1 MIGVIYARYSS
12 DSQREESIDG
22 QLRECYAFA
31 EREGISIFDT
41 YIDRALSAKT
51 DNRPQFQKMIKD
63 SSKQKFNVIIVWK
76 LDRFARNRFDSAHY
90 KNVLKKNKVR
100 VISAT
105 ENISEGSE
113 GILLESVLE
122 GMAEYYSAELAE
134 KVGRGMT
141 ENALKCKFNGGTV
154 PIGYTINKDKFFE
167 VDPVKAPYVVQA
179 FEAYANGKT
188 IKEIVDMLNAKG
200 LTTSLGSK
208 ITINIVTDMLKNRRY
223 IGEYKFRDIVQKDGI
238 PRIVPQAL
246 FDKVQIERE
255 KNKRATARHKAE
267 DDYLLTTKLF
277 CGKCG
282 RYMTG
287 ESGTGRSGAVHRYYK
302 CNGAKYKHTCDKK
315 TVKKDWIENIVIK
328 YTREMMMSDNVLED
342 IAGIVFRNF
351 QKENPVIQL
360 LKQRLSET
368 ETALN
373 NLLKAIEEGII
384 TSTTKQRML
393 ELEQTRDEINLKLI
407 KEEMK
412 KPTITKEGLM
422 LWLKQIQT
430 MSLET
435 KEHKQRLID
444 CFVNAVYLYDDKLVI
459 TFNYKEASKTVT
471 LKEVNGSIIECS
483 GAPEIPFTK
492 VGGIFTYYPCRIYV
506 IMIKGRIVMIV
517 LITGASH
524 TGKTALAQKL
534 LEKYKYPYLSIDH
547 LKMGL
552 IRSGNTELT
561 PMDDNKLTEY
571 LWPIVREMVK
581 TAIENRQ
588 NLIVEGCYI
597 PFDWQKDFE
606 QHYLEHIKYYC
617 LVMSENYIRNHFADI
632 KRYANVIE
640 NRLDDEWCKIESV
653 LADNAETLELAQK
666 YNVNYILIEDKYE
679 INIDL

>member
-12 DSQREESIDG
+12 DSQREESIEG

-31 EREGISIFDT
+31 ENQGISILDT

-51 DNRPQFQKMIKD
+51 DNRPAFQQMIKD
-63 SSKQKFNVIIVWK
+63 SEKQKFNVVIVWK
-76 LDRFARNRFDSAHY
+76 LDRFARNRYDSATY
-90 KNVLKKNKVR
+90 KSKLKKNAVK

-105 ENISEGSE
+105 ETISQNAE
-113 GILLESVLE
+113 GILLESMLE

-154 PIGYTINKDKFFE
+154 PIGYTINKDQFFE
-167 VDPVKAPYVVQA
+167 VDPVKAPYVAQA

-188 IKEIVDMLNAKG
+188 IKEIVDMLNTKG

-302 CNGAKYKHTCDKK
+302 CNGAKYKHACDKK
-315 TVKKDWIENIVIK
+315 TVKKDWIENLVIK

-483 GAPEIPFTK
+483 GAPYRVFITDFSY
-492 VGGIFTYYPCRIYV
+492 GHSIFMSLCMSRLLRPAHFYALLVTY
-506 IMIKGRIVMIV
+506 
-517 LITGASH
+517 S
-524 TGKTALAQKL
+524 TA
-534 LEKYKYPYLSIDH
+534 
-547 LKMGL
+547 
-552 IRSGNTELT
+552 T
-561 PMDDNKLTEY
+561 PLR
-571 LWPIVREMVK
+571 VSAV
-581 TAIENRQ
+581 
-588 NLIVEGCYI
+588 
-597 PFDWQKDFE
+597 
-606 QHYLEHIKYYC
+606 
-617 LVMSENYIRNHFADI
+617 
-632 KRYANVIE
+632 
-640 NRLDDEWCKIESV
+640 
-653 LADNAETLELAQK
+653 
-666 YNVNYILIEDKYE
+666 
-679 INIDL
+679 